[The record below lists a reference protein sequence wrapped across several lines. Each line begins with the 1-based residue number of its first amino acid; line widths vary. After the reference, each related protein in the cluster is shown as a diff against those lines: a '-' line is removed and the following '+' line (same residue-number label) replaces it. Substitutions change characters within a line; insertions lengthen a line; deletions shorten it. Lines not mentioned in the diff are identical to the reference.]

1 MEQNR
6 VQKCTHINTVNWS
19 LTREQRQ
26 YNGAKTV
33 FSTNGA
39 WSTGCAHAS
48 CFSHV
53 WLFATLWTIARQAPL
68 STGFS
73 RQECWSGLPCPPSGD
88 LPDPGIKPMCL
99 TSPALA
105 SGLFITSATW
115 ETLCRVEEFIFQYQK
130 TWDGPWQHSTKWNTS
145 DRERQILTVS
155 FIYGIWKKN
164 HINQKR

>member
-88 LPDPGIKPMCL
+88 LPDPGIKPM
-99 TSPALA
+99 SPATLA
-105 SGLFITSATW
+105 LQEDSLLLSHQESPINW
-115 ETLCRVEEFIFQYQK
+115 
-130 TWDGPWQHSTKWNTS
+130 
-145 DRERQILTVS
+145 ILACKKKKK
-155 FIYGIWKKN
+155 KKN
-164 HINQKR
+164 SRSRHKPYTFHKN